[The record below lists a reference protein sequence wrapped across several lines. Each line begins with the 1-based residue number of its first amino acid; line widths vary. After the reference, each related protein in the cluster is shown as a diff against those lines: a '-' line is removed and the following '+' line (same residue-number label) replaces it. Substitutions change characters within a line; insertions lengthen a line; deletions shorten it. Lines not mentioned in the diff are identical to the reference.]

1 VARPSTTAVTMKRIQ
16 TKPPETSRKNFYR
29 WQYGKFR
36 CVAFLTL
43 SLIII
48 GPGQHRSDAADSTGL
63 RKIRMAFTSLSAV
76 MMPPWLA
83 REAGIFNKYGL
94 EVEVI
99 ATPTG
104 VEGMNALIAGEVQF
118 LQISGGTT
126 ASAALGGADVM
137 IVGTAVDTLVQ
148 NLMARPEI
156 EKAEQLR
163 GKSLGITRFGT
174 SIDVGARIA
183 LRHFGLVPEKDVAI
197 VQIGG
202 MESLV
207 PALQGNRIQ
216 AAILS
221 YPAITLAK
229 KLGHHVLLDIS
240 ALGIPYASTGM
251 TTRGRIIREDPDLV
265 RRYMMAQVEAIARA
279 KRDKNLAMTVMGK
292 YLRTSNSA
300 SLSDAYEIDVQ
311 KYMLKVPLTT
321 ADAVRSVLEDLAT
334 RNPKAKDM
342 DPRKFFDDSFV
353 RQMQSS
359 GFIDALY
366 R

>member
-1 VARPSTTAVTMKRIQ
+1 MNVKIRPV
-16 TKPPETSRKNFYR
+16 
-29 WQYGKFR
+29 
-36 CVAFLTL
+36 VFLIL
-43 SLIII
+43 FSVIFGL
-48 GPGQHRSDAADSTGL
+48 GRHWSYAADSSGL
-63 RKIRMAFTSLSAV
+63 RKVRMAFTSLSAV

-83 REAGIFNKYGL
+83 REAGIFNKHGL
-94 EVEVI
+94 EAEVI

-137 IVGTAVDTLVQ
+137 IVGTTLDTLVQ

-163 GKSLGITRFGT
+163 GKTLGITRFGT

-197 VQIGG
+197 VQVGG
-202 MESLV
+202 MESMV
-207 PALQGNRIQ
+207 PALQANRIQ
-216 AAILS
+216 AGILS
-221 YPAITLAK
+221 YPAIAQAK
-229 KLGHHVLLDIS
+229 KLGHHVLLDVAS
-240 ALGIPYASTGM
+240 LGMPYAFTGM
-251 TTRGRIIREDPDLV
+251 TTRGRLIREDPDLV
-265 RRYMMAQVEAIARA
+265 RRYMVAQVEAIARA
-279 KRDKNLAMTVMGK
+279 KRDKNLAMAVMGK
-292 YLRTSNSA
+292 YLRTTNPA

-311 KYMLKVPLTT
+311 KYMLKVPLPTVE
-321 ADAVRSVLEDLAT
+321 AVKSVLDDLAT
-334 RNPKAKDM
+334 RNPKAKDA
-342 DPRKFFDDSFV
+342 DPRRFFDDSFI

>member
-1 VARPSTTAVTMKRIQ
+1 MSMP
-16 TKPPETSRKNFYR
+16 
-29 WQYGKFR
+29 KFR
-36 CVAFLTL
+36 LRNPTNGSNMKNRLSVLLAILVVVVAATPALVC
-43 SLIII
+43 
-48 GPGQHRSDAADSTGL
+48 AADAPPL
-63 RKIRMAFTSLSAV
+63 RKVRMAFTSLSAV

-83 REAGIFNKYGL
+83 RDAGIFNKHGL
-94 EVEVI
+94 DVEVI

-137 IVGTAVDTLVQ
+137 IVGTTLDTLVQ

-156 EKAEQLR
+156 EKPEQLR

-183 LRHFGLVPEKDVAI
+183 LRHFGLVPDKDVAV
-197 VQIGG
+197 VQVGG
-202 MESLV
+202 MESMV
-207 PALQGNRIQ
+207 PALQANRIQ
-216 AAILS
+216 AGILS
-221 YPAITLAK
+221 YPAISQAK
-229 KLGHHVLLDIS
+229 KLGHHVLLDVAS
-240 ALGIPYASTGM
+240 LGVPYAFTGM
-251 TTRGRIIREDPDLV
+251 TTRARIIREDPDLV

-279 KRDKNLAMTVMGK
+279 KRDRSLAMAVMGK
-292 YLRTSNSA
+292 YLRTTQPA
-300 SLSDAYEIDVQ
+300 LLSDAYEIDVQ

-321 ADAVRSVLEDLAT
+321 AEAVKSVLDDLAA
-334 RNPKAKDM
+334 RIPKAKGA
-342 DPRKFFDDSFV
+342 DPRRFFDDSFV
-353 RQMQSS
+353 RQMQSN